1 MPAEGFNL
9 TDLGQT
15 PWMAFRFVNNI
26 EHFPPIP
33 FGVCQNVSPTN
44 GAPMSDKIA
53 LNPNKLVRALGK
65 PASEFTKQD
74 IIQFI
79 EQNDIRM
86 LNFRYVAGDGRLK
99 KLNFVINSRAH
110 LDKVLSMGER
120 VDGSSLFPFVSA
132 DSSDLYVVPR
142 YRTAFVNPFTEV
154 PTLDL
159 ICSFYNNQGDPLE
172 SAPEYILRKAQAAL
186 KAKTGFTLEALGE
199 LEYYL
204 FSEVDRIY
212 PIVEQKG
219 YHESHPFSKWGLV
232 RREAMQVIS
241 EMGGTIKYGHAEVG
255 NIISGDL
262 EMVQHEIEFLPVP
275 IEEAA
280 DQLVMAKWALR
291 EVAYKHGL
299 EVSFAPKII
308 VGHAGSG
315 LHFHSRLVKDGVNVM
330 ADEKGLTDIA
340 KKVIA
345 GYLMCSE
352 SLTAFG
358 NTVPTSFLRL
368 VPHQE
373 APTSICWGD
382 RNRSVLVRVPLG
394 WLGVGDKMMRDA
406 NPLETSTG
414 TFENNQTVEI
424 RSPDGSAN
432 VHLLLAGLAV
442 AARYGLEHPEALKVA
457 DQLYIK
463 ADASKVEGLKQLPA
477 SCFEA
482 AECLKQERERYEL
495 DGVFPAGLIDSIA
508 KNLQAFDDKHMS
520 EKLFGNADSLRQLV
534 NRHLHCG

>member
-1 MPAEGFNL
+1 
-9 TDLGQT
+9 
-15 PWMAFRFVNNI
+15 
-26 EHFPPIP
+26 
-33 FGVCQNVSPTN
+33 
-44 GAPMSDKIA
+44 MSDKIA

-74 IIQFI
+74 IIRFI

-172 SAPEYILRKAQAAL
+172 SAPEYILRKAQLAL

-241 EMGGTIKYGHAEVG
+241 EMGGTVKYGHAEVG
-255 NIISGDL
+255 NIIAGDL

-315 LHFHSRLVKDGVNVM
+315 LHFHSRLVKDGMNVM

-406 NPLETSTG
+406 NPLETGTG

-432 VHLLLAGLAV
+432 VHLLLGGLAV

-482 AECLKQERERYEL
+482 AECLKRERERYEL

>member
-1 MPAEGFNL
+1 MNDRL
-9 TDLGQT
+9 
-15 PWMAFRFVNNI
+15 
-26 EHFPPIP
+26 
-33 FGVCQNVSPTN
+33 
-44 GAPMSDKIA
+44 A
-53 LNPNKLVRALGK
+53 LNPNKIVKALQK
-65 PASEFTKQD
+65 PAGDFTRQD
-74 IIQFI
+74 LIRFI

-99 KLNFVINSRAH
+99 KLNFVINSKAH
-110 LDKVLSMGER
+110 LEKVLAMGER

-142 YRTAFVNPFTEV
+142 FRTAFVNPFTEV

-159 ICSFYNNQGDPLE
+159 ICSFYNSQGEQLE
-172 SAPEYILRKAQAAL
+172 SAPEDIRQKAQRRL
-186 KAKTGFTLEALGE
+186 RERTGLTMEALGE

-204 FSEVDRIY
+204 FSEIDSIY

-262 EMVQHEIEFLPVP
+262 EMVQHEIEFLPAP

-280 DQLVMAKWALR
+280 DQLVMAKWAIR
-291 EVAYKHGL
+291 EVAYRHQL

-308 VGHAGSG
+308 AGQAGSG
-315 LHFHSRLVKDGVNVM
+315 LHVHTRFMRDGENVM
-330 ADEKGLTDIA
+330 ADAGGLTDTA
-340 KKVIA
+340 RRVIA
-345 GYLMCSE
+345 GFLLSAE

-394 WLGVGDKMMRDA
+394 WLGVG
-406 NPLETSTG
+406 
-414 TFENNQTVEI
+414 EI
-424 RSPDGSAN
+424 GRAH
-432 VHLLLAGLAV
+432 V
-442 AARYGLEHPEALKVA
+442 
-457 DQLYIK
+457 
-463 ADASKVEGLKQLPA
+463 
-477 SCFEA
+477 
-482 AECLKQERERYEL
+482 
-495 DGVFPAGLIDSIA
+495 
-508 KNLQAFDDKHMS
+508 
-520 EKLFGNADSLRQLV
+520 
-534 NRHLHCG
+534 